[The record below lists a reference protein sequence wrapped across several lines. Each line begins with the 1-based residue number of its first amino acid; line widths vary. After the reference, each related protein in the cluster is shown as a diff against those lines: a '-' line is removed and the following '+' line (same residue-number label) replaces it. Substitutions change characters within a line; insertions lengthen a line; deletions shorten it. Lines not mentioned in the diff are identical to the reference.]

1 MSNCASC
8 GKTILEDMRF
18 CPYCG
23 QPVASEEMERFEPAK
38 GEVISAVA
46 APAHIVGHE
55 GTFALAFTK
64 ERLIFARIESHPGD
78 KTKGE
83 LLRAGIF
90 LPGSSG
96 TSNTSRFYEMD
107 PDQVLKESP
116 NNFQLRN
123 DDIDVVKLSYDEGSY
138 VVDLRHGD
146 GRTKV
151 TLPYDKYY
159 RDLLFQAFENRMS
172 W

>member
-8 GKTILEDMRF
+8 GKAILEDMRF

-23 QPVASEEMERFEPAK
+23 QPVASEELERFEPTH
-38 GEVISAVA
+38 GEVISAIA
-46 APAHIVGHE
+46 SPAHIVGHE
-55 GTFALAFTK
+55 GIFALAFTK

-78 KTKGE
+78 KIKGE
-83 LLRAGIF
+83 LLQAGIF

-107 PDQVLKESP
+107 PDQVLQESP
-116 NNFQLRN
+116 GNFHLN
-123 DDIDVVKLSYDEGSY
+123 TDEVDSVKLSYDEGSY
-138 VVDLRHGD
+138 VVDVRHGD
-146 GRTKV
+146 ERTKI

-159 RDLLFQAFENRMS
+159 RDLLFQAFEGRMS